1 MEVPKVEGEGLVQSA
16 EEVGQLK
23 SAEKVLLLESAEEGA
38 LERVIFIKPGPW
50 ILNSYCIN

>member
-1 MEVPKVEGEGLVQSA
+1 MEVPKVEGEGLMQSA

-50 ILNSYCIN
+50 ILNSYCFN